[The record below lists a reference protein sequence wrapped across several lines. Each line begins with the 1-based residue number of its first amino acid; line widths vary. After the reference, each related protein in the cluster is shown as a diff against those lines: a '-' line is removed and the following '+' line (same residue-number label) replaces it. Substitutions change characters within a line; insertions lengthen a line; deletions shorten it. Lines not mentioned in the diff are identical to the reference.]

1 MTSSATEGAAVSET
15 AGPYSVPEMI
25 SRIDES
31 VDRVLRSASG
41 LSERQLGEPS
51 LLPGWS
57 RGHVLTHIA
66 RNADGLRNL
75 LIWAKTGEQTPQ
87 YASVEAREQDIETG
101 AGRNGEELTADI
113 ASSGLAFTELAAELP
128 DDAWQASVQ
137 MIRGE
142 VIPASSVLSL
152 RLFEL
157 EVHHVDLG
165 AGYRAADWPDWF
177 VSDELYRVSGRLAHD
192 PDAPSAVLN
201 DPQTGRQYFV
211 RADGSSALAITG
223 PGYDLLAWLLGRSGG
238 NELSTEP
245 AGPLPAVPAY

>member
-25 SRIDES
+25 SRIEES

-41 LSERQLGEPS
+41 LSEQQLGEPS

-75 LIWAKTGEQTPQ
+75 LIWAQTGTETPQ
-87 YASVEAREQDIETG
+87 YASVEAREQDIEAG
-101 AGRNGEELTADI
+101 ADRTGEEFAADI
-113 ASSGLAFTELAAELP
+113 AASAKAFAQLAGELP
-128 DDAWQASVQ
+128 DEGWHASVR
-137 MIRGE
+137 MMSGA
-142 VIPASSVLSL
+142 VIPASSVLPT
-152 RLFEL
+152 RLFEV

-165 AGYRAADWPDWF
+165 VGYRPADWPDWF
-177 VSDELYRVSGRLAHD
+177 VNEELYRISGRLTQD

-201 DPQTGRQYFV
+201 DAQTGRQFFV
-211 RADGSSALAITG
+211 RADGPSALAITG
-223 PGYDLLAWLLGRSGG
+223 PGYDLLAWMLGRSAGD
-238 NELSTEP
+238 ELSTEP
-245 AGPLPAVPAY
+245 AGPLPALPAY